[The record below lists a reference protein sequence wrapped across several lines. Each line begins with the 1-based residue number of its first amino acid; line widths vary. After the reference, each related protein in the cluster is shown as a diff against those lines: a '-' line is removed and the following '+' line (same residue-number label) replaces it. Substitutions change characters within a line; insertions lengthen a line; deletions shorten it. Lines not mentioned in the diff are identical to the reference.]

1 MSDRVVVAVFEHA
14 DAAHEAAIAIKA
26 LQHQKESDFKLKA
39 GAMVTKDDAGQLAYS
54 KEKDRNLLGT
64 TVGAVSG
71 ALIGLLSLPVGVI
84 GAAVGA
90 TLGMT
95 HDMAQEGFD
104 SHFLDAVAAEMRPGT
119 VALVLEVK
127 EQAPGPVDDIITR
140 SGGKTYRQPLQ

>member
-14 DAAHEAAIAIKA
+14 DAAHDAATAIKA
-26 LQHQKESDFKLKA
+26 LQHQKESGFKLKA
-39 GAMVTKDDAGQLAYS
+39 GAMVTKGDAGQLTYS

-127 EQAPGPVDDIITR
+127 EQAPGPVDDIVTR